1 MYFTNL
7 AYHMVP
13 KYTKD
18 NLVKD
23 YLFSDSRDK
32 KWFLTESQANT
43 AVRKYLNKVPTAIL
57 NAFQKED
64 WHIIVT
70 NENLEQKYGYNF
82 EIYGVT
88 DRDEK
93 TIYIYSHQDALN
105 YGLGHEIGHF
115 LDEYLGFISDT
126 EEWKRLHIDHK
137 KLPKIPVFYFS
148 EPEETDYEYF
158 ADCFLLYLNDS
169 TLLYDCNKH
178 AYEIF
183 EKIFTNIEAIVEI
196 VSGITIY

>member
-7 AYHMVP
+7 TYHMVP

-23 YLFSDSRDK
+23 YLFNDSRDK

-88 DRDEK
+88 DRDKK

-126 EEWKRLHIDHK
+126 EEWKGLHTGHK

-158 ADCFLLYLNDS
+158 ADCFLLYLNEP

-178 AYEIF
+178 VYEMF
-183 EKIFTNIEAIVEI
+183 EKIFTNIGAIVEI
-196 VSGITIY
+196 VSGITTY

>member
-7 AYHMVP
+7 AYHMVS

-23 YLFSDSRDK
+23 YLFSNSRDK
-32 KWFLTESQANT
+32 RWFLTENQANA
-43 AVRKYLNKVPTAIL
+43 AVREYLNKVPTAIL
-57 NAFQKED
+57 NAFQKEG

-70 NENLEQKYGYNF
+70 NENLEQRYGYNF

-88 DRDEK
+88 DRDKK
-93 TIYIYSHQDALN
+93 TIYVYSHQDALN

-126 EEWKRLHIDHK
+126 EEWKGLHIGHK

-158 ADCFLLYLNDS
+158 ADCFLLYLNEP

-178 AYEIF
+178 VYEMF
-183 EKIFTNIEAIVEI
+183 EKIFTNIDAIVEI
-196 VSGITIY
+196 VSGITTY

>member
-1 MYFTNL
+1 
-7 AYHMVP
+7 MVP

-32 KWFLTESQANT
+32 KWFLTESQANA
-43 AVRKYLNKVPTAIL
+43 AVREYLNKIPTAIL
-57 NAFQKED
+57 NAFQKEG

-70 NENLEQKYGYNF
+70 NENLEQRYGYNF

-88 DRDEK
+88 DRDKK
-93 TIYIYSHQDALN
+93 TIYIYSHQDALS

-126 EEWKRLHIDHK
+126 EEWKGLHTGHK

-158 ADCFLLYLNDS
+158 ADCFLLYLNEP

-178 AYEIF
+178 VYEMF

>member
-1 MYFTNL
+1 MYFTNIT
-7 AYHMVP
+7 YHMVP

-43 AVRKYLNKVPTAIL
+43 AVRKYLDKVPTAIL

-126 EEWKRLHIDHK
+126 EEWKRRKRSI
-137 KLPKIPVFYFS
+137 
-148 EPEETDYEYF
+148 
-158 ADCFLLYLNDS
+158 AS
-169 TLLYDCNKH
+169 TFHHLCPS
-178 AYEIF
+178 
-183 EKIFTNIEAIVEI
+183 AII
-196 VSGITIY
+196 VSYYTQSKKFSTRLF